1 MKTKRK
7 VEAPKEAPKAEVP
20 APIPALIPEEKKKER
35 FQLSFDINEDGSP
48 DLSSLRE
55 STREKVKQFFGNPK
69 IAELFD
75 VKPQQP
81 EVQVFHPAMIGGMY
95 DLVGV
100 LEAWAVE
107 KYWAIPQPICKH
119 VFTYSPEEKRALEG
133 PTVRVL
139 NKYAADWMIKYQ
151 DEISLATLLASITI
165 AKINAAKL
173 IAKREAANITEMPR
187 QEKNQDSGK
196 KEGVM

>member
-7 VEAPKEAPKAEVP
+7 MDTPKEAKEAP
-20 APIPALIPEEKKKER
+20 APIPTPAPIPEEKRKER

-55 STREKVKQFFGNPK
+55 STRDKVKQFFGNPK
-69 IAELFD
+69 IAALFD

-81 EVQVFHPAMIGGMY
+81 EVQVFHPAMISGMY
-95 DLVGV
+95 DLVGAI
-100 LEAWAVE
+100 ESWAVE

-151 DEISLATLLASITI
+151 DEISLATLLLSITI

-187 QEKNQDSGK
+187 QVKSDDSGE